1 MSVINTSIYETS
13 MPRRTIR
20 CNLAMLVVLES
31 YLEVG
36 KLSLLLYES

>member
-20 CNLAMLVVLES
+20 CNLAMLAVLES